1 MRETRE
7 TMTTPRRDGGDGGE
21 GKDRGDAAA
30 VLDHAVGLARRAGD
44 LTLSWFRQRGLRVD
58 TKADRTPVTDAD
70 RAAERLVRDELSSR
84 YPDDGIIGEEEGTV
98 AGRSGRRWVVDPIDG
113 TYGFIHGVPL
123 YATLLA
129 LLDDDGPV
137 VGVIHL
143 PALGETVW
151 AGRGLGCYTGD
162 GERCAVS
169 AHPTLEGAAVMT
181 SGIGHWSAGSLERVQ
196 QRGGRVQT
204 WGDGYGYALVATGRV
219 EAMVDPEV
227 SVWDLA
233 PMPVIIGE
241 AGGSFTTTD
250 GRSDLWGGSGV
261 ASNSLVHAQLL
272 DALATPPA
280 AVDAR

>member
-1 MRETRE
+1 
-7 TMTTPRRDGGDGGE
+7 MTTPRRDGNDGNDG
-21 GKDRGDAAA
+21 GDAAA
-30 VLDHAVGLARRAGD
+30 VLDHAVDLARRAGD

-70 RAAERLVRDELSSR
+70 RAAERLVRDELSRR

-98 AGRSGRRWVVDPIDG
+98 PGRSGRRWVVDPIDG

-129 LLDDDGPV
+129 LLDDDGPL

-151 AGRGLGCYTGD
+151 AGRGLGCRTGD
-162 GERCAVS
+162 GERCTVS

-204 WGDGYGYALVATGRV
+204 WGDAYGYALVATGRV

-241 AGGSFTTTD
+241 AGGAFTTTD
-250 GRSDLWGGSGV
+250 GRRDLWGGSGV
-261 ASNSLVHAQLL
+261 ASNSLVHAELL
-272 DALATPPA
+272 DALATPPGA
-280 AVDAR
+280 ADGR